1 MKKAV
6 FEGACTAIVTPF
18 QKGKVDYETMK
29 KLLDYQINAGI
40 QAVVLCGTTG
50 ESATLSNTEHEEIFN
65 VCTEYVNKRMAV
77 ICGIGSNNTQQALN
91 RAKEAEDAH
100 ADAVLMVTPY
110 YNKTTQIGLIRHF
123 YYVADRIS
131 IPVIVYNIPGRTGIG
146 IEQKT
151 YIELSKHPNIN
162 GVKEASGNLAAFAQC
177 IAKCGNSL
185 NFWSGNDSD
194 TLAMMAHGAKGV
206 ISVASNLLPEVIV
219 KLCRLCLD
227 GKYSEAVVWYNQFS
241 NLFAKLFIEVNP
253 IPIKAA
259 MSMAGLCSD
268 EMRLPLCPISE
279 ENRAI
284 LQSALTQISK

>member
-18 QKGKVDYETMK
+18 RDGKVDYETMK

-50 ESATLSNTEHEEIFN
+50 EAATLSNAEHEEIFN
-65 VCTEYVNKRMAV
+65 ICTEYVNKRMSV
-77 ICGIGSNNTQQALN
+77 ICGIGSNNTQHALN

-100 ADAVLMVTPY
+100 ADAVLMVSPY
-110 YNKTTQIGLIRHF
+110 YNKTTQEGLIRHF

-131 IPVIVYNIPGRTGIG
+131 IPVIVYNVPGRTAIG
-146 IEQKT
+146 IEPNT
-151 YIELSKHPNIN
+151 YCELAKHPNIN
-162 GVKEASGNLAAFAQC
+162 GVKEASGNLSAFAQS
-177 IAKCGNSL
+177 IAKCGDTL

-206 ISVASNLLPEVIV
+206 ISVASNLLPEVVV
-219 KLCRLCLD
+219 KLCSLCIE
-227 GKYSEAVVWYNQFS
+227 GNYSEAAVWYNQFS
-241 NLFAKLFIEVNP
+241 DLFAKLFIEVNP

-259 MSMAGLCSD
+259 MSMAGLCSE

-279 ENRAI
+279 EHRAV
-284 LQSALTQISK
+284 LSASLARISK

>member
-18 QKGKVDYETMK
+18 ASRKVDYETMK

-50 ESATLSNTEHEEIFN
+50 EAATLSNAEHEKIFN
-65 VCTEYVNKRMAV
+65 ICTEYVNKRMAV
-77 ICGIGSNNTQQALN
+77 ICGIGSNNTEQALN

-100 ADAVLMVTPY
+100 ADAVLMVSPY
-110 YNKTTQIGLIRHF
+110 YNKTSQTGLIRHF

-131 IPVIVYNIPGRTGIG
+131 IPVIVYNVPGRTGIG
-146 IEQKT
+146 IEPNT
-151 YIELSKHPNIN
+151 YLELSKHPNIN
-162 GVKEASGNLAAFAQC
+162 GVKEASGNLSAFAQS
-177 IAKCGNSL
+177 IAKCGDSL

-206 ISVASNLLPEVIV
+206 ISVASNLLPEVVV

-227 GKYSEAVVWYNQFS
+227 GKYAEAAVWYNQFS
-241 NLFAKLFIEVNP
+241 DLFAKFFIEVNP

-259 MSMAGLCSD
+259 MSMAGLCRE

-279 ENRAI
+279 ENRGI
-284 LQSALTQISK
+284 LQAALTKISK